1 MIQDQNIL
9 NHPSI
14 LLSFHIVFSQSF
26 SATFSVFFLVSGV
39 LVPATGLVPQGWRK
53 QERKRK
59 ARLVKQK
66 LEKEK
71 AKKYRAWVRRTR
83 AEEKEKEKKKEQDQ
97 EKEKVRKKGMGASG
111 SCGSWFIWLVFFLLP
126 VQVEAHT
133 LFGTCLAGLWAF
145 LPLGILTFMAPK
157 KKQGHHRK
165 RKGAGRGTE
174 DQEEEQQQEMGEGE
188 VLEEEELPEKNLTRE
203 EPN

>member
-9 NHPSI
+9 NHPSV
-14 LLSFHIVFSQSF
+14 LLSFHIVFSPSF
-26 SATFSVFFLVSGV
+26 PATFSVFFLVSGV
-39 LVPATGLVPQGWRK
+39 LVPATGLVPQGWKETGKEEEGGLWNKNWRRRK
-53 QERKRK
+53 PRSTVPGWGGPGLR
-59 ARLVKQK
+59 R
-66 LEKEK
+66 
-71 AKKYRAWVRRTR
+71 RRRRRRRT
-83 AEEKEKEKKKEQDQ
+83 
-97 EKEKVRKKGMGASG
+97 G

-145 LPLGILTFMAPK
+145 LPLGILAFMAPK
-157 KKQGHHRK
+157 KRKSKVITGKGKGQEEGQG
-165 RKGAGRGTE
+165 E